1 MPPTSNFF
9 ALQRRE
15 TENTGKPT
23 NPDGLVLEAWAQGY
37 MVGSLI
43 IMAAVA
49 VANMRKG
56 VILHK
61 LILIEVHQDGMP
73 LEQGTDAKIGSV
85 TTRNLPWYLY
95 FHTRASI
102 WMVLELYRHLLEY
115 VLELAQRNF
124 CMSHSAQMYTAGFEV
139 ELWYTEL

>member
-1 MPPTSNFF
+1 MAPTTSFF
-9 ALQRRE
+9 ALERRE
-15 TENTGKPT
+15 AENTGKPT

-61 LILIEVHQDGMP
+61 LILIEVH
-73 LEQGTDAKIGSV
+73 K
-85 TTRNLPWYLY
+85 R
-95 FHTRASI
+95 
-102 WMVLELYRHLLEY
+102 WMLFVVR
-115 VLELAQRNF
+115 R
-124 CMSHSAQMYTAGFEV
+124 C
-139 ELWYTEL
+139 